1 MAARGCAA
9 GLILLLAFLLLGQTL
24 LDYFAIGEAAVE
36 ICGGILLFAI
46 ALEMLYGRPTR
57 TGMSRREKRMA
68 EAMKDVSVVPLGFPL
83 LAGPGAIT
91 TCLLFSERADSFAD
105 YLALVVAAT
114 AILGGT
120 FLLLS
125 NGERLIAKLGDLGA
139 VLVTRILG
147 LVLAFLA
154 TQYAIEGL
162 RAAFVDHS

>member
-1 MAARGCAA
+1 M
-9 GLILLLAFLLLGQTL
+9 
-24 LDYFAIGEAAVE
+24 E

-139 VLVTRILG
+139 VLMTRILG